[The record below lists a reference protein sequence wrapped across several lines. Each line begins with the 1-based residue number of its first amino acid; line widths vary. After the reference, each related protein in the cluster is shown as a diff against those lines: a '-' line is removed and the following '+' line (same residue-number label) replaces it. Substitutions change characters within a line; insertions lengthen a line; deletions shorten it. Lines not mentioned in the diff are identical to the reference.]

1 MTMMKKMATVCL
13 LSAMFSSCALA
24 ATDTTS
30 SSSTENQSLAAA
42 WCEKKSGKV
51 YIIKTGTIKAGK
63 AVTTNKCLLPSGEL
77 VEIWALYKRD
87 HK

>member
-1 MTMMKKMATVCL
+1 MIKNAATICL
-13 LSAMFSSCALA
+13 LAAIFSRCALA
-24 ATDTTS
+24 ESNTTS
-30 SSSTENQSLAAA
+30 SSSSSDNQSLAAA

-51 YIIKTGTIKAGK
+51 YIIKTGAIKAGK
-63 AVTTNKCLLPSGEL
+63 AVTSTKCLLPSGEL